1 MLFII
6 CYKYVKQKLYN
17 MKKIERLKTSR
28 ESNSQKETIGQKLSQ
43 FRNKLN
49 EIIDYINEKEQMEEY
64 KKAIE
69 EVVDELVSENL
80 DSEDIVIESDEQ

>member
-1 MLFII
+1 
-6 CYKYVKQKLYN
+6 

>member
-1 MLFII
+1 
-6 CYKYVKQKLYN
+6 
-17 MKKIERLKTSR
+17 
-28 ESNSQKETIGQKLSQ
+28 
-43 FRNKLN
+43 
-49 EIIDYINEKEQMEEY
+49 MEEY